1 MKRAPIWNERQ
12 RFSIRK
18 YSFGAAS
25 VLIGAS
31 LFFGGQVL
39 ADEQAVPAGQPQD
52 QTVQTVADQPVQ
64 NGNSLTSQTEDS
76 NTAVLS
82 DKASVSQQVS
92 QDSAQATAE
101 TSAPTDAVTS
111 TAAAT
116 PARVDTATQTDVMPA
131 QVEAQSAVQTVS
143 VTSQQN
149 ESLAPTQ
156 AKLAVTRASVATT
169 VQAVGKDIPSS
180 GYYTY
185 PERTEVKNSP
195 SASAPLAFY
204 ANAGDRVYYDQV
216 LTQDGYQWLSYKSYS
231 GIRRYANIAKL
242 EVKEVPAPSVPKT
255 QSGTGGK
262 DIPSSGYYT
271 YPERTEVKNSPSA
284 SAPLA
289 FYANAGDRVYYD
301 QVLTQ
306 DGYQWLSYKSY
317 SGIRRYANI
326 AKLEVKEVPAPK
338 TDDQSAGDSE
348 TTFPTLQRYT
358 FDREVAV
365 KNEARAAAKTEF
377 TFTKGEGVNYDKE
390 LKADGYK
397 WISYVSY
404 SGIRRYVMLDKLSNS
419 QPSES
424 KLTGQISVENQTNQG
439 FDVRISNVSDSKG
452 ILAVKVP
459 IWTDRNDQDDIIWY
473 DGVKQGDG
481 TYKVAVKLSDHKNE
495 TGTYNIHLYYVET
508 DGAMKGVAAQ
518 QVKVAEPQVTRTG
531 TLSFSNK
538 DNGDFDVIV
547 STVTDSQG
555 LKAVKVPVWTDRNDQ
570 DDIIWYDGVKQADGT
585 YKVTVRVSD
594 HKNET
599 GLYNVHLYYLENDGK
614 LVGITGQQHRSEAKK
629 MDKRVTGTLAIQN
642 QTSDGFD
649 VLITNVSNSNG
660 IVAVKVPVWTS
671 NRDQDDI
678 IWYDANKQADG
689 DYKVTVKISDHKG
702 QRGVYNIH
710 LYYVEN
716 DNKLVGV
723 AATQTTV
730 PEPTPGEKKSP
741 SYNGSYYYVA
751 GKHGPILIVNKKYA
765 LSSSYNP
772 GENAVAK
779 DAFVRL
785 RNDMINQGYNVGYA
799 YSGFRTYDYQK
810 NFYQSYVNQDGQ
822 AAADRYSA
830 RPGYSEHQTGLTFDL
845 TDRSGNL
852 LEDQAAAQWLR
863 DNAHRYG
870 FIVRYQ
876 LGKESI
882 TGFMQEPWHI
892 RYIGQEAQDIHE
904 SGLSLEEYLGVE
916 GGDYGSPANSPL
928 QSHAQAN
935 AIPSSGRYTFTRES
949 YVRSAPSQS
958 SPALATYTVG
968 QSVNYDSVRNA
979 EGKTWISYIA
989 YSGNRRY
996 IAID

>member
-1 MKRAPIWNERQ
+1 MKRASILNERQ

-31 LFFGGQVL
+31 LFFGGQAL

-52 QTVQTVADQPVQ
+52 QTVQTTVADQPVQ
-64 NGNSLTSQTEDS
+64 DGNS
-76 NTAVLS
+76 AVSPADVGDPAGPS
-82 DKASVSQQVS
+82 DKLPLPQDGQASVQTVS
-92 QDSAQATAE
+92 E
-101 TSAPTDAVTS
+101 TSDVVPTDAVTA
-111 TAAAT
+111 TAA
-116 PARVDTATQTDVMPA
+116 PARVDTATQTDAMLAQPAVQSTVRVTAQQSESSAPA
-131 QVEAQSAVQTVS
+131 QAS
-143 VTSQQN
+143 
-149 ESLAPTQ
+149 P
-156 AKLAVTRASVATT
+156 AVTRASVATT
-169 VQAVGKDIPSS
+169 VQAVGKDIP
-180 GYYTY
+180 
-185 PERTEVKNSP
+185 N
-195 SASAPLAFY
+195 
-204 ANAGDRVYYDQV
+204 
-216 LTQDGYQWLSYKSYS
+216 
-231 GIRRYANIAKL
+231 
-242 EVKEVPAPSVPKT
+242 
-255 QSGTGGK
+255 
-262 DIPSSGYYT
+262 SGYYT

-338 TDDQSAGDSE
+338 TDGQSAGDSE

-358 FDREVAV
+358 FDREVSV

-404 SGIRRYVMLDKLSNS
+404 SGIRRYVMLDKLPNS

-424 KLTGQISVENQTNQG
+424 KRTGQISVENQTSQG

-518 QVKVAEPQVTRTG
+518 QVKVAEPQITRTG
-531 TLSFSNK
+531 SLSFSNK

-547 STVTDSQG
+547 SNVTDSQG

-599 GLYNVHLYYLENDGK
+599 GLYNIHLYYLENDGK
-614 LVGITGQQHRSEAKK
+614 LVGITGQQHRSETKK
-629 MDKRVTGTLAIQN
+629 MDKQVTGTLAIQN

-649 VLITNVSNSNG
+649 VLITNVSNSDG

-678 IWYDANKQADG
+678 IWYDASKQADNS
-689 DYKVTVKISDHKG
+689 YKVTVKLSEHQYETG
-702 QRGVYNIH
+702 TYMVH
-710 LYYVEN
+710 LYYV
-716 DNKLVGV
+716 DNNNQLVGV
-723 AATQTTV
+723 TGTTYEVPANENREQVTVTTTYKGTGNYLITAHNVPSNGDILVAVWSDTHDQDDIIWYEMNRSNLEASLQVNTQNHNGTGTYHAHVYQRLGDKMTALAGYDFQVNKSNYDTPYYNQRDGRWSGLKYGRGYLGPTGCVPTDLAMVISSLKGQEVTPNQVADYLYNNTNEFNKNFDGTSGQGILQAASHWGLVATPLGSLGQVQTALSQGYHV
-730 PEPTPGEKKSP
+730 LAAVQNSVFVR
-741 SYNGSYYYVA
+741 NGSHELVL
-751 GKHGPILIVNKKYA
+751 K
-765 LSSSYNP
+765 
-772 GENAVAK
+772 
-779 DAFVRL
+779 
-785 RNDMINQGYNVGYA
+785 GYNNGSTHVSDPY
-799 YSGFRTYDYQK
+799 T
-810 NFYQSYVNQDGQ
+810 
-822 AAADRYSA
+822 
-830 RPGYSEHQTGLTFDL
+830 
-845 TDRSGNL
+845 
-852 LEDQAAAQWLR
+852 
-863 DNAHRYG
+863 
-870 FIVRYQ
+870 
-876 LGKESI
+876 
-882 TGFMQEPWHI
+882 
-892 RYIGQEAQDIHE
+892 
-904 SGLSLEEYLGVE
+904 SGLSGWYSVSQLWNE
-916 GGDYGSPANSPL
+916 
-928 QSHAQAN
+928 QSHDP
-935 AIPSSGRYTFTRES
+935 IDTSGIG
-949 YVRSAPSQS
+949 APFIKITD
-958 SPALATYTVG
+958 A
-968 QSVNYDSVRNA
+968 
-979 EGKTWISYIA
+979 
-989 YSGNRRY
+989 
-996 IAID
+996 